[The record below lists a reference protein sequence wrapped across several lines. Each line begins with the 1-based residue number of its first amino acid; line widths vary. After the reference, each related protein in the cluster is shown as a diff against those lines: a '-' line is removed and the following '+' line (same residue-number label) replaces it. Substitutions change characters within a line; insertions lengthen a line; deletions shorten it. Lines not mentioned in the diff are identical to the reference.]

1 MERYIYEAVFTPV
14 EGIGYEVEFPQLG
27 LFTQGT
33 DLADAA
39 YMAQDLLHV
48 WVSGELE
55 DGNDVPTL
63 GTFTGKA
70 PEGGTVMA
78 VMTMA
83 GPGSAN
89 EDEMTADEA
98 ADILGVSR
106 ARVYAMARDGIL
118 ESRKVG
124 SSVMIRAD
132 SVRRR
137 FENPG
142 KPGRPKDDELLQM

>member
-1 MERYIYEAVFTPV
+1 MERYIYEAVLTPV
-14 EGIGYEVEFPQLG
+14 KGIGYEVEFPQLG
-27 LFTQGT
+27 LITQGK

-63 GTFTGKA
+63 GTFCGKA
-70 PEGGTVMA
+70 PENSVVMA

-89 EDEMTADEA
+89 VDEMTADEA

-124 SSVMIRAD
+124 SSVMISTD
-132 SVRRR
+132 SVRER
-137 FENPG
+137 FGNPG
-142 KPGRPKDDELLQM
+142 KPGRPKTEELMQM